1 VWAGDSGNDDIF
13 TEKDDF
19 FDLVF
24 DDEDEQESLGSN
36 PMMPW

>member
-1 VWAGDSGNDDIF
+1 MEEDDIF
-13 TEKDDF
+13 TEKDDY

-24 DDEDEQESLGSN
+24 EDEDEQESMGSN